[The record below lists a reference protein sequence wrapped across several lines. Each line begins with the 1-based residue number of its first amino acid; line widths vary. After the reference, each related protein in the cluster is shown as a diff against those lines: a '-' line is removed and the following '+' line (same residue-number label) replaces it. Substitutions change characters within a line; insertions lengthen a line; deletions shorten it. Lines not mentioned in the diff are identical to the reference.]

1 MRSSP
6 RASINVL
13 PVSLASRS
21 PAVTRAGARLILN
34 YDAASQSFVGTVANT
49 TSGVLSNVRIEV
61 HLSNG
66 TELGPTTPID
76 LVPGDVIPVTLP
88 APGEIFDTWTA
99 HPEVGS
105 QGAGWRL
112 DAVGHRRRA

>member
-1 MRSSP
+1 M
-6 RASINVL
+6 
-13 PVSLASRS
+13 
-21 PAVTRAGARLILN
+21 TRAGARLILN